1 MKKLSFLIPVV
12 AVPVV
17 LLLMSYHAGSP
28 GGRSG
33 SPGDNGN
40 TCTGCHTGTA
50 NTAFAWITTNV
61 PTSGYVAGQ
70 TYTITATGT
79 HQGVVR
85 FGFELTVED
94 SQGNKVGTLQITDPT
109 RTKLVNGNKAVTHTA
124 NGINPSGNS
133 NSWSAD
139 WVAPTGVQGNIGIY
153 AAFNAAN
160 GNGSTSGDVIYKSST
175 FIAPYIPP
183 PPALVSIVPSE
194 ANQGESLQVTIT
206 GSNTNFTGSPEVS
219 LVNSQLPLESIN
231 ASGVTVI
238 SSTVLQ
244 AQFNI
249 PALASPGLWDLWV
262 DNLVLTESFTVNL
275 ISGTA
280 DPITAV
286 TKVYPNPAT
295 DRIFIENVKGKE
307 IRMFNLAGQNLL
319 SELASSEKQTIDISN
334 LQRGIYFVKINSGN
348 SEEVRKLIIK

>member
-1 MKKLSFLIPVV
+1 MKKLSFLIPVL
-12 AVPVV
+12 AVPVI

-28 GGRSG
+28 GGRTG

-109 RTKLVNGNKAVTHTA
+109 RSKLVNGNKAVTHTA
-124 NGINPSGNS
+124 NGITPTGNS
-133 NSWSAD
+133 NSWSVD

-175 FIAPYIPP
+175 FIAPYVPP

-206 GSNTNFTGSPEVS
+206 GSNTNFTGSPAVS
-219 LVNSQLPLESIN
+219 LVNSLLPLESIN
-231 ASGVTVI
+231 ASVVTVI

-249 PALASPGLWDLWV
+249 PALASPGLWDLMV
-262 DNLVLTESFTVNL
+262 DNLVLAESFTVNL

-280 DPITAV
+280 DPLAIR

-295 DRIFIENVKGKE
+295 EKIFIEYARGSE
-307 IRMFNLAGQNLL
+307 IRIFNLSGQILK
-319 SELASSEKQTIDISN
+319 SDLASSDKQIIDISN
-334 LQRGIYFVKINSGN
+334 LQGGVYFVRISNDN
-348 SEEVRKLIIK
+348 TVVTEKLLVN

>member
-1 MKKLSFLIPVV
+1 MKKLSFLIAVV
-12 AVPVV
+12 AVPVI

-124 NGINPSGNS
+124 SGITPAGNS
-133 NSWSAD
+133 NSWSVD

-153 AAFNAAN
+153 SAFNAAN

-175 FIAPYIPP
+175 FIAPYVPP
-183 PPALVSIVPSE
+183 PPALVSIIPSE

-206 GSNTNFTGSPEVS
+206 GSNTNFTGSPAVS
-219 LVNSQLPLESIN
+219 LVNSLLPLESIN

-280 DPITAV
+280 DPIAARTN
-286 TKVYPNPAT
+286 VYPNPAT
-295 DRIFIENVKGKE
+295 DRIFIDNARGSE
-307 IRMFNLAGQNLL
+307 IRIFNLSGQILR
-319 SELASSEKQTIDISN
+319 SDIASTDKQIIDISN
-334 LQRGIYFVKINSGN
+334 LQGGVYFVRISNDN
-348 SEEVRKLIIK
+348 AVVTEKLLVN